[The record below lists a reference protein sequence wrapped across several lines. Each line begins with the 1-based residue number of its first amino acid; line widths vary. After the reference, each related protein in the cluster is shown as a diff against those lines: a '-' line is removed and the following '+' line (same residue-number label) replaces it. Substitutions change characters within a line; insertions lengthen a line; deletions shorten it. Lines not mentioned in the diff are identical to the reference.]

1 MREPKSSFIEH
12 LCVWE
17 WQGTGPTVLFAHAT
31 SFHAR
36 IWDSIIRRLPDD
48 THAIAID
55 LRGHGRSGN
64 PTASEPTRWKNFSA
78 DIALVADT
86 LGLRDIVGVGHSMGA
101 HSIAYAAVLRPQL
114 FRSILLIDPVIR
126 PDAMYT
132 GKWTESHF
140 ARNRRNVWTSGDE
153 MYAKYANRPPFDKWD
168 QAAVHDYCN
177 YALNGTALACEPNFE
192 ASIYEA
198 STEPDSRISPEDLA
212 TIQIPAIVMRSQYEA
227 VPGVVDM
234 NASATDPTLAERLP
248 KGIDV
253 KLDLGHFIPMEAP
266 DLVAAQIRDLL

>member
-1 MREPKSSFIEH
+1 M
-12 LCVWE
+12 WE
-17 WQGTGPTVLFAHAT
+17 WEGTGPTVLFAHAT

-36 IWDSIIRRLPDD
+36 IWDSIIRRLPDQ

-55 LRGHGRSGN
+55 LRGHGRSEN
-64 PTASEPTRWKNFSA
+64 PGEGPTRWKNFA
-78 DIALVADT
+78 QDIAIVGDALALSQV
-86 LGLRDIVGVGHSMGA
+86 VGVGHSMGA
-101 HSIAYAAVLRPQL
+101 HSIAYAAVLRPLL

-126 PDAMYT
+126 PDGMYT

-168 QAAVHDYCN
+168 KAAVRDYCS
-177 YALNGTALACEPNFE
+177 YALSGAALACEPNFE

-198 STEPDSRISPEDLA
+198 STEPESQISQADLA
-212 TIQIPAIVMRSQYEA
+212 SIHVPAVVMRSMYEA

-234 NASATDPTLAERLP
+234 NASATDPALASRLP

-253 KLDLGHFIPMEAP
+253 KVDYGHFIPMEAP
-266 DLVAAQIRDLL
+266 DLVAAHIQELL